1 LLEIGN
7 RLVAGAPK
15 ERNCYETRTA
25 RWKRT
30 RWTFRRAGLSHPAAP
45 RLALGSFKR
54 ARYGVRC
61 RLRRKAKETQLAASL
76 V

>member
-54 ARYGVRC
+54 ARYGSSMQ
-61 RLRRKAKETQLAASL
+61 TQAESKRDAAGCVSG
-76 V
+76 